1 MLYINGAFFY
11 FEKFHFICI
20 VQIYVCELYADRV
33 LWKTRDKVED
43 NCKTTHESSPCQPR
57 AGHSEMQAKEAD
69 DVRYYYFLNL
79 FLCIYKNYIKYIN
92 NVCLNLTM
100 KSAGFCEQV

>member
-1 MLYINGAFFY
+1 M
-11 FEKFHFICI
+11 E
-20 VQIYVCELYADRV
+20 
-33 LWKTRDKVED
+33 TRDKVED

-79 FLCIYKNYIKYIN
+79 FSLHIQKLYKVHKQCMFKLNHEKYWF
-92 NVCLNLTM
+92 L
-100 KSAGFCEQV
+100 